1 MNNVV
6 VEEASRRRP
15 GISLSALE
23 GLPAAPVTP
32 AHVSLG
38 EAKAVVTLQEAAGN
52 ETMVALQEA
61 GENEPL
67 ILCPL
72 EEPGAAGVRQG
83 HAHHHLPTG
92 ATLTYA
98 ALDEGVNIV
107 LQPLKTEPHAHASPV
122 GLAGDDAHQVRGA
135 DGCAKVGGGGGGGPQ
150 LVVVGDAGAG
160 DTMTYIYIQ
169 GESQGEQEG
178 GVASADAH
186 TITLNSADG
195 STLHTLPA
203 AYTQHLEHA
212 YGDLVLVGG
221 GSGAADVGGAAA
233 AGGTRLEDGDGGA
246 DEGRRPDEEVLLLS
260 VAPIKLE
267 EQDGGAALA
276 LPAPARSAPSHVRD
290 SRPSAALEESVSAG
304 RGRREGGRQEARLP
318 EDEAGT
324 IEARLATRDSL
335 LPPRRNRRCGN
346 PGGLTC
352 PVCRTQFK
360 SGRQYHGHLHV
371 HRGHGVWQC
380 DMCEHTSDTAVALS
394 LHKSEAHHEAR
405 PYKCP
410 HCALSFPK
418 SLMLE
423 DHVRSVH
430 NKERPYTCSFC
441 TKGFYRPHDLK
452 MHLNL
457 HLGIKSNVCHVCGRQ
472 FSHPS
477 NLIRH
482 QRLHTGIKPYVCF
495 TCGKRFTQVTL
506 LHQHRASH
514 QPGAG
519 VCPLCPATFRSAAGL
534 RKHSKLEHKKPMTLQ
549 EAARIIRGQRTST
562 GRSYYCQVCGAQF
575 SIKSELKAH
584 EQQEH
589 GDSTEHRCASCNKV
603 FSTAEVKS
611 HTCLTAEEEE
621 RRNRLLG
628 PQELSTSA
636 ALTSITATPVNAHP
650 VAKEDI
656 EGEEE
661 EEEEEEYLVVHIE
674 GERVSY
680 VVKKGT
686 KSSRNKVLEI
696 DAARPDA
703 LSEDDFPRAML
714 SEKTIMINVQDRPGL
729 LQDGQTMMSLPPEI
743 EEGESAPA
751 GLGGGE
757 DSASGLDHMDADKAA
772 LPLASIKLE
781 PQTEDDL
788 DQMTLPDKALLPI
801 VSLDTLSPPAKVSR
815 KPGLRPISAK
825 KSRNIALKGE
835 CDDLNLD
842 EDTKVGGG
850 GGAGAVAPLTCRNC
864 GKVFQKRWN
873 FQQHIATHD
882 ASLHKYKCDTCG
894 HTFAYRSTLN
904 KHVLKHRSPPQLH
917 PCQLCKKTYKRPASL
932 KQHHKRE
939 HMQQRPYVCELCGKD
954 FFGKSDFKYHMR
966 IHKKEQPYMCF
977 ACGRE
982 FSHLSH
988 LHRHERIHTG
998 ERPHKCPYCP
1008 KKFIQLVTL
1017 KIHLKKH
1024 EKLAPEELKPADE
1037 GLRGKEEVSLN
1048 LGLGEELVGEQA
1060 NLVAAMD
1067 ESLCNPSSATSL
1079 GVSSANA
1086 ITTSASTISASIA
1099 ASQGSAEGEEENS
1112 GALGVH
1118 TNSDLGLERAL
1129 STNAAALLA
1138 NTSASAPRLTMDGF
1152 PPGTVILA
1160 QGGLEDA
1167 EGGGQFS
1174 GGHTAVVAGV
1184 NGDCIAIFVQDANA
1198 IS

>member
-178 GVASADAH
+178 GVAPADAH

>member
-178 GVASADAH
+178 GVAPADAH

-441 TKGFYRPHDLK
+441 TKGFYARPTRLK

-603 FSTAEVKS
+603 FSRPPRSK
-611 HTCLTAEEEE
+611 
-621 RRNRLLG
+621 
-628 PQELSTSA
+628 
-636 ALTSITATPVNAHP
+636 
-650 VAKEDI
+650 DI

-703 LSEDDFPRAML
+703 LSEDDFPAPCCPKDHHDQRAGP
-714 SEKTIMINVQDRPGL
+714 TPGL

-788 DQMTLPDKALLPI
+788 DQMTLR
-801 VSLDTLSPPAKVSR
+801 T
-815 KPGLRPISAK
+815 
-825 KSRNIALKGE
+825 SRNIALKGE

-917 PCQLCKKTYKRPASL
+917 PCQLCKKT
-932 KQHHKRE
+932 
-939 HMQQRPYVCELCGKD
+939 
-954 FFGKSDFKYHMR
+954 GKS
-966 IHKKEQPYMCF
+966 
-977 ACGRE
+977 
-982 FSHLSH
+982 
-988 LHRHERIHTG
+988 HE
-998 ERPHKCPYCP
+998 
-1008 KKFIQLVTL
+1008 
-1017 KIHLKKH
+1017 
-1024 EKLAPEELKPADE
+1024 
-1037 GLRGKEEVSLN
+1037 
-1048 LGLGEELVGEQA
+1048 
-1060 NLVAAMD
+1060 
-1067 ESLCNPSSATSL
+1067 
-1079 GVSSANA
+1079 
-1086 ITTSASTISASIA
+1086 
-1099 ASQGSAEGEEENS
+1099 
-1112 GALGVH
+1112 
-1118 TNSDLGLERAL
+1118 
-1129 STNAAALLA
+1129 
-1138 NTSASAPRLTMDGF
+1138 
-1152 PPGTVILA
+1152 
-1160 QGGLEDA
+1160 
-1167 EGGGQFS
+1167 
-1174 GGHTAVVAGV
+1174 
-1184 NGDCIAIFVQDANA
+1184 
-1198 IS
+1198 